1 MLFMSI
7 FIPKMPR
14 GEGVNSLFWKLTLN
28 GVFDV
33 HSFYN
38 SLSAPPTIPFPW
50 KCIWSSKVP
59 RRVSFFLWIAAWD
72 SILTIDNLVK
82 RNLSLVNWCG
92 LCHYD
97 VETVDHLLLH
107 CKFAHAL

>member
-33 HSFYN
+33 HSFSN

-50 KCIWSSKVP
+50 KCIWSVKVP
-59 RRVSFFLWIAAWD
+59 RRVSFFYGQQLEI
-72 SILTIDNLVK
+72 VF
-82 RNLSLVNWCG
+82 
-92 LCHYD
+92 
-97 VETVDHLLLH
+97 LLLIT
-107 CKFAHAL
+107 L